1 MYVAMV
7 ADMADDMADDI
18 ADDMKICDDM
28 ASDDNISPHLWMGL
42 VYIRPLLMAIISQ
55 FDRQLLRNKLSFT
68 SYSIHIL
75 LISNKCNKFWLSCDC
90 RCSYAKNQ
98 TKWAKY
104 PGRPA
109 TPRLA
114 GLAPLHIAPCL

>member
-42 VYIRPLLMAIISQ
+42 VYIRPRLMAIISQ
-55 FDRQLLRNKLSFT
+55 FDRQLLRNKLIFTLCSF
-68 SYSIHIL
+68 HIL
-75 LISNKCNKFWLSCDC
+75 FNSNEFHKFWMTFDSRNKCAC
-90 RCSYAKNQ
+90 
-98 TKWAKY
+98 
-104 PGRPA
+104 
-109 TPRLA
+109 
-114 GLAPLHIAPCL
+114 